1 MKSITSLKQS
11 IARINDRKQ
20 LTELSTYIKER
31 SSLLWKREEEA
42 AKVTAWNRVKDLP
55 VGTTLYCNAN
65 GWFLGGAVQRG
76 TQFRIYHAAQPR
88 AKRIWT
94 CIVRDGKDEGVY
106 WFGPEGVHRYNLQLT
121 CPTNPISDKMTASLA
136 DVGKVLNEIIP
147 SS

>member
-1 MKSITSLKQS
+1 MKITNLKQS
-11 IARINDRKQ
+11 IARITDRKQ
-20 LTELSTYIKER
+20 LTELSTYVKER
-31 SSLLWKREEEA
+31 SSLLYKREQEA
-42 AKVTAWNRVKDLP
+42 LTKAAWERVKDLP
-55 VGTTLYCNAN
+55 VGTMLYCCAN

-106 WFGPEGVHRYNLQLT
+106 WFGPEGVHRYDLRLEK
-121 CPTNPISDKMTASLA
+121 PTNPISDKMSANLA
-136 DVGKVLNEIIP
+136 EVGKVLNEIIP

>member
-11 IARINDRKQ
+11 IARITDRKQ
-20 LTELSTYIKER
+20 LNELSTYVKER

-42 AKVTAWNRVKDLP
+42 AKVAAWNRVKDLP
-55 VGTTLYCNAN
+55 VNTVLYCNAN

-76 TQFRIYHAAQPR
+76 TKFRIYHAAQPR